1 MINMSII
8 MLLSYSASYSHEV
21 TYTFAMGKQSKASCD
36 STTSAKAVV
45 KKLDYKVID
54 ENYNV
59 IKKSGY
65 ILDGI
70 ITKRVFIN
78 KNDSNNIYDKNIDD
92 SADIGDDNEIK
103 TENISTDVEGLSSKL
118 ITVFNDI
125 SSTTAISSTTIE
137 PTTVASSSMSS
148 SVIGDIASSI
158 PTTIS
163 PTATRTIVPTQ
174 KRLSLSLIPI
184 IIFCHGTLSDAR
196 HNFTDELTTKL
207 ALELGLMSYRFNFR
221 LDQSKYEPN
230 HRYRYS
236 GYTDDIEDL
245 KDVIVSL
252 KNDGYLPWC
261 LFGHSRGANDV
272 LLYSSR
278 YCCNSG
284 STINNVMNSNLKSA
298 NDSNGD
304 SSSSSYDYLLDENK
318 IVIIVA
324 APRYDMKKMSSTIFS
339 IEQLDQIN
347 INGYCEWNTARGVL
361 KVTKDDI
368 KITNEDMN
376 MYNVINN
383 ISLNIPIL
391 LLHGTEDELIPVD
404 DAKLY
409 KENRDSIDL
418 VIIENA
424 RHAFRGKKQNKV
436 LLTTIKDWVQKQYSA
451 LFP

>member
-1 MINMSII
+1 
-8 MLLSYSASYSHEV
+8 
-21 TYTFAMGKQSKASCD
+21 MGKQSKVSGD

-54 ENYNV
+54 VNYSV

-70 ITKRVFIN
+70 ITKRVI
-78 KNDSNNIYDKNIDD
+78 KNDSNNIYDKNNND
-92 SADIGDDNEIK
+92 STDNVGDNNEFK
-103 TENISTDVEGLSSKL
+103 NENISTDVEGLSSKL

-125 SSTTAISSTTIE
+125 SSTTAISSTTI
-137 PTTVASSSMSS
+137 TVKLSSA
-148 SVIGDIASSI
+148 IDDIDSFI

-163 PTATRTIVPTQ
+163 PTTTTRTIVPTQ
-174 KRLSLSLIPI
+174 KLLSSSLSLIPI

-236 GYTDDIEDL
+236 GYIDDIDDL

-278 YCCNSG
+278 YCCNRS
-284 STINNVMNSNLKSA
+284 STINNLMNSNIKSA
-298 NDSNGD
+298 DDSNGD
-304 SSSSSYDYLLDENK
+304 SSSSSISSYDYLLDENK

-324 APRYDMKKMSSTIFS
+324 APRYDMKKMSSTIFN
-339 IEQLDQIN
+339 IEQLDEIN

-376 MYNVINN
+376 MCNVINN

-391 LLHGTEDELIPVD
+391 LLHGTEDELIPVN
-404 DAKLY
+404 DAKLF

>member
-1 MINMSII
+1 
-8 MLLSYSASYSHEV
+8 
-21 TYTFAMGKQSKASCD
+21 MGKQSKASGD

-54 ENYNV
+54 VNYNV

-70 ITKRVFIN
+70 ITKRVLIN
-78 KNDSNNIYDKNIDD
+78 ENDSNNIYDKNNG
-92 SADIGDDNEIK
+92 SADDVCDKNEIK
-103 TENISTDVEGLSSKL
+103 SENISTDVEGLSSKL

-125 SSTTAISSTTIE
+125 TSTTTISNTTME
-137 PTTVASSSMSS
+137 PMIVASSSMLS
-148 SVIGDIASSI
+148 SVINDIDSSI

-163 PTATRTIVPTQ
+163 PTTRIKVPTQ
-174 KRLSLSLIPI
+174 KRLSSSLSLMPI

-207 ALELGLMSYRFNFR
+207 ALELGLISYRFNFR

-236 GYTDDIEDL
+236 GYIDDIEDL

-278 YCCNSG
+278 YCCNSS
-284 STINNVMNSNLKSA
+284 STINNLMNSNIKSA

-304 SSSSSYDYLLDENK
+304 ISSSSSISSYDYLLDENK

-339 IEQLDQIN
+339 IEQLDEIN
-347 INGYCEWNTARGVL
+347 FNGHCEWNTARGVL
-361 KVTKDDI
+361 KVTKEDI

-376 MYNVINN
+376 MYDVINN

-391 LLHGTEDELIPVD
+391 LLHGTEDELIPVN